1 LRGEGALNKLTIH
14 LSIVVPIHAIPIGDG
29 LSALARW
36 TSKIP
41 ENCELIFTLDA
52 DDKNRELRNWCET
65 YITSPKKIVQRRSGN
80 PGGSRNVGM
89 EVATGEWLAFVD
101 SDDSFQFS
109 QALRMIKQH
118 GASSDLIV
126 CRYQTFYQ
134 NKDFVK
140 RSPRICKLN
149 QLSLDLGFWRCIYR
163 MEFASKV
170 AFPNLRMAEDQIY
183 FSRFL
188 SLNPR
193 IEFGDEVI
201 YEYTVGISTQLTKSS
216 EAKED
221 LKFAI
226 SILRE
231 EMETSETQKQVRIQ
245 ILLRQYF
252 SLLQS
257 LNFNESFSHFIK
269 LMLLISKPQVLRS
282 LLSLGVLFFQSI
294 IKCSNLDK

>member
-1 LRGEGALNKLTIH
+1 
-14 LSIVVPIHAIPIGDG
+14 
-29 LSALARW
+29 
-36 TSKIP
+36 
-41 ENCELIFTLDA
+41 
-52 DDKNRELRNWCET
+52 
-65 YITSPKKIVQRRSGN
+65 
-80 PGGSRNVGM
+80 
-89 EVATGEWLAFVD
+89 
-101 SDDSFQFS
+101 
-109 QALRMIKQH
+109 
-118 GASSDLIV
+118 
-126 CRYQTFYQ
+126 
-134 NKDFVK
+134 
-140 RSPRICKLN
+140 
-149 QLSLDLGFWRCIYR
+149 
-163 MEFASKV
+163 
-170 AFPNLRMAEDQIY
+170 MAEDQIY

-231 EMETSETQKQVRIQ
+231 EIETSETQKQVRIQ

-257 LNFNESFSHFIK
+257 LNFNDSFSHFIK

-282 LLSLGVLFFQSI
+282 LLSLGILFFQSR
-294 IKCSNLDK
+294 IKYSNLDK